1 MNIREKTRKLLIGDV
16 QIGNQNKVIIQSM
29 TNTKTKDIQATIT
42 QIKQLEAKGCQII
55 RVAVLDEEDAQAIKE
70 IKKAISIP
78 LVADIHFNYKL
89 AISSIEAGA
98 DKIRINPGNI
108 GSRENV
114 EKVVAKCKEYKVPIR
129 IGINS
134 GSIESRLLDHSNVVS
149 AEMMVESAKSHV
161 KILEDLDFYDIAL
174 SLKASDVRLTI
185 DAYRLAAKTF
195 NYPLHLGVTEAG
207 TLMSSTIKSSS
218 ALGILLEEGIG
229 DTIRISI
236 TGDPVDEIRV
246 AKLLLS
252 QFNLAINTP
261 NLVSCPTCGRI
272 QYDMIPLANK
282 IEKFL
287 DDIKSDITVAVM
299 GCAVNGPQ
307 EAARADIGVAGGN
320 GVGMIFKK
328 GVIFKKVA
336 EADLF
341 DELSR
346 EILNMVNE
354 KQD

>member
-1 MNIREKTRKLLIGDV
+1 MNKRENTKLLKVGDV
-16 QIGNQNKVIIQSM
+16 QIGHQNKVVIQSM
-29 TNTKTKDIQATIT
+29 TNTKTKDVSATVA
-42 QIKQLEAKGCQII
+42 QIKLLEDKGCQII
-55 RVAVLDEEDAQAIKE
+55 RVAVLDAEDARAIME
-70 IKKAISIP
+70 IKKQISIP

-89 AISSIEAGA
+89 AILAIEAGA
-98 DKIRINPGNI
+98 DKIRLNPGNI

-114 EKVVAKCKEYKVPIR
+114 EAVVKKCKEYKVPIR

-134 GSIESRLLDHSNVVS
+134 GSIEERLLDRSNKVT
-149 AEMMVESAKSHV
+149 AEMMVESAKGHV

-207 TLMSSTIKSSS
+207 TLMSSTIKSSL

-252 QFNLAINTP
+252 QFSLAINTP

-320 GVGMIFKK
+320 GVGLIFKK
-328 GVIFKKVA
+328 GEIFKKVN

-341 DELSR
+341 EELTK
-346 EILNMVNE
+346 EILLMVNE
-354 KQD
+354 Q

>member
-1 MNIREKTRKLLIGDV
+1 MNIREKTRKIQLGDIQV
-16 QIGNQNKVIIQSM
+16 GHQNKVVIQSM
-29 TNTKTKDIQATIT
+29 TNTKTKDIKKTVN
-42 QIKQLEAKGCQII
+42 QIKKLEAKGCQII
-55 RVAVLDEEDAQAIKE
+55 RVAILDEEDALAIKE
-70 IKKAISIP
+70 IKKSITIP

-89 AISSIEAGA
+89 AIIAIEAGA

-108 GSRENV
+108 GSKENV
-114 EKVVAKCKEYKVPIR
+114 AKVVEKCREYSVPIR

-134 GSIESRLLDHSNVVS
+134 GSIEKRLLSENNEVT
-149 AEMMVESAKSHV
+149 AEMMVESARFHV
-161 KILEDLDFYDIAL
+161 KILEDLNFYDIIL

-207 TLMSSTIKSSS
+207 TLLSSTIKSSS
-218 ALGILLEEGIG
+218 ALGILLDEGIG

-252 QFNLAINTP
+252 QFNLAIDTP

-272 QYDMIPLANK
+272 EYDMIPLANK

-287 DDIKSDITVAVM
+287 DDINSDITVAVM

-307 EAARADIGVAGGN
+307 EAARADIGVAGGSKE
-320 GVGMIFKK
+320 GLIFKK
-328 GVIFKKVA
+328 GKVFKKVPQQ
-336 EADLF
+336 
-341 DELSR
+341 ELYSELTK
-346 EILNMVNE
+346 EIVNMVNNE
-354 KQD
+354 

>member
-1 MNIREKTRKLLIGDV
+1 MNIREKTKMLKIGNV
-16 QIGNQNKVIIQSM
+16 QIGNQNKVVIQSM
-29 TNTKTKDIQATIT
+29 TNTKTKDVKATIA
-42 QIKQLEAKGCQII
+42 QIQELEAKGCQII
-55 RVAVLDEEDAQAIKE
+55 RLAILDEEDAMAISKIKE
-70 IKKAISIP
+70 NINIP

-89 AISSIEAGA
+89 AILSIEAGA

-108 GSRENV
+108 GSKDNV
-114 EKVVAKCKEYKVPIR
+114 KKVVEKCKEYKVPIR

-134 GSIESRLLDHSNVVS
+134 GSIEKRLLTESNIVT

-161 KILEDLDFYDIAL
+161 EILEDLDFYDIAL

-195 NYPLHLGVTEAG
+195 PYPLHLGVTEAG
-207 TLMSSTIKSSS
+207 TLLSSTIKSSS
-218 ALGILLEEGIG
+218 ALGILLDEGIG

-252 QFNLAINTP
+252 QFDLAIDTP

-272 QYDMIPLANK
+272 QYNMIPLANK
-282 IEKFL
+282 IETFL
-287 DDIKSDITVAVM
+287 YDIKSDITVAVM

-307 EAARADIGVAGGN
+307 EAARADIGVAGGS
-320 GVGMIFKK
+320 GEGLIFKK
-328 GVIFKKVA
+328 GKIFKKVA
-336 EADLF
+336 ENQLF
-341 DELSR
+341 EELTK
-346 EILNMVNE
+346 EILNMVKKTN
-354 KQD
+354 

>member
-1 MNIREKTRKLLIGDV
+1 MHIRENTRKVKIGNI
-16 QIGNQNKVIIQSM
+16 QIGNQNKVVIQSM
-29 TNTKTKDIQATIT
+29 TNTKTKDTKATIK
-42 QIKQLEAKGCQII
+42 QINELEAKGCQVI
-55 RVAVLDEEDAQAIKE
+55 RVAVLDNEDALAIKE
-70 IKKAISIP
+70 IKKHISIP

-89 AISSIEAGA
+89 AITAIEAGA

-108 GSRENV
+108 GKVENV
-114 EKVVAKCKEYKVPIR
+114 QKVVEKCKQYGVPIR

-134 GSIESRLLDHSNVVS
+134 GSIEERLLQDSKEVS
-149 AEMMVESAKSHV
+149 AQMMVESAKSHV
-161 KILEDLDFYDIAL
+161 KILEDLDFFDIIL

-185 DAYRLAAKTF
+185 DAYRLAAQTF

-207 TLMSSTIKSSS
+207 TLLSSTIKSSS

-272 QYDMIPLANK
+272 QFDMIPLANK

-287 DDIKSDITVAVM
+287 DDIKSDITVAIM
-299 GCAVNGPQ
+299 GCVVNGLQ
-307 EAARADIGVAGGN
+307 EGKRADIGVAGGN
-320 GVGMIFKK
+320 KEGIIFKK
-328 GVIFKKVA
+328 GEIFKKVA
-336 EADLF
+336 QADLY
-341 DELSR
+341 DELTK
-346 EILNMVNE
+346 EILIMVSE
-354 KQD
+354 Q

>member
-1 MNIREKTRKLLIGDV
+1 MNIREKTRKLTVGNL
-16 QIGNQNKVIIQSM
+16 QIGNQNKVVIQSM
-29 TNTKTKDIQATIT
+29 TNTKTKDIKATVA
-42 QIKQLEAKGCQII
+42 QIIALEDKGCQII
-55 RVAVLDEEDAQAIKE
+55 RVAVLDEEDALAITE
-70 IKKAISIP
+70 IKKRIHIP
-78 LVADIHFNYKL
+78 IVADIHFNYKL

-108 GSRENV
+108 GSKKNV
-114 EKVVAKCKEYKVPIR
+114 AKVVEKCKEYGVPIR

-134 GSIESRLLDHSNVVS
+134 GSIEKRLLDENNEIT
-149 AEMMVESAKSHV
+149 AEMMVESAMSHV

-185 DAYRLAAKTF
+185 DAYRLAAITF

-207 TLMSSTIKSSS
+207 TLISSTIKSSS
-218 ALGILLEEGIG
+218 ALGVLLEEGIG

-252 QFNLAINTP
+252 QFGLAINTP

-272 QYDMIPLANK
+272 QYNMIPLANK

-287 DDIKSDITVAVM
+287 DDIKSDVTVAIM

-307 EAARADIGVAGGN
+307 EAARADIGVAGGS
-320 GVGMIFKK
+320 GEGLIFKK
-328 GVIFKKVA
+328 GQIFKKVP
-336 EADLF
+336 ES
-341 DELSR
+341 ELYDQLTK

-354 KQD
+354 K

>member
-1 MNIREKTRKLLIGDV
+1 MKIREKTRKLLIGDV
-16 QIGNQNKVIIQSM
+16 QVGNQNKVVIQSM
-29 TNTKTKDIQATIT
+29 TNTKTKDIEATIS

-70 IKKAISIP
+70 IKKAINIP

-134 GSIESRLLDHSNVVS
+134 GSIESRLLDDTNEVS
-149 AEMMVESAKSHV
+149 AQMMVESAKSHV

-195 NYPLHLGVTEAG
+195 SYPLHLGVTEAG

-252 QFNLAINTP
+252 QFNLAIDTP